1 MTRIDS
7 QSGRL
12 ARLGFADAAV
22 AAAMVE
28 AWERCGTP
36 EQIELV
42 LTELPS
48 TADPNLA
55 LVGLNRLV
63 EARPGLF
70 GEFGDNP
77 DFARRVIA
85 VLGASAA
92 LNLSLIHI

>member
-36 EQIELV
+36 EQIELCLLYTSRCV
-42 LTELPS
+42 
-48 TADPNLA
+48 
-55 LVGLNRLV
+55 
-63 EARPGLF
+63 
-70 GEFGDNP
+70 
-77 DFARRVIA
+77 
-85 VLGASAA
+85 
-92 LNLSLIHI
+92 